1 MAKHK
6 YIETP
11 KKLYELFT
19 QYKEWVSQNPIK
31 VHDFV
36 GKDADEVYRLK
47 ERPYTMVGFECF
59 VMDNTNITHPDLSHY
74 FSPNDEN
81 YKDYF
86 AISTRIKSEIQNN
99 QVSGG
104 MVGIFNPSL
113 TARLNGIKEQTES
126 NITVTENKVIIE

>member
-1 MAKHK
+1 M
-6 YIETP
+6 
-11 KKLYELFT
+11 
-19 QYKEWVSQNPIK
+19 VSDSAQERAES
-31 VHDFV
+31 DF
-36 GKDADEVYRLK
+36 GGLSGALSNRRFPTG
-47 ERPYTMVGFECF
+47 RPLANSLGC
-59 VMDNTNITHPDLSHY
+59 PDFGARTDHG
-74 FSPNDEN
+74 SPNDEN